1 MNHFAIIGIGC
12 GLASALLFGTV
23 RSFSLISLMIF
34 FLVPLPIYIAGL
46 SHGAV
51 TAAIATAV
59 GAAAI
64 GIGLGATAGGSFL
77 ISIGIAPIV
86 LSYLALLSRPAGGNE
101 DPDAQ
106 TLEWYPTGRLVL
118 WCAVLAAIVM
128 TVSALLSGINGETI
142 RAMLGEML
150 EVWQKTRP
158 ELKEQLDQS
167 GGVEQWIEFLAG
179 LLPGVSTSILTVVI
193 FANLW
198 IAAKVLE
205 TSGHA
210 ARPWPPFSDIDFPRT
225 AIIALAACMVLSML
239 PGDLGLIGR
248 GLSGA
253 FITAFAILG
262 LAVLHH
268 VTRGF
273 PARAFVLATAY
284 FAIFAFNWL
293 AALPLAGLGAAELG
307 FGLRARRSAS
317 GSGGSST

>member
-1 MNHFAIIGIGC
+1 MNHFVIIGIAC
-12 GLASALLFGTV
+12 GLASALLFGAV
-23 RSFSLISLMIF
+23 RSFSLVSLMIF

-46 SHGAV
+46 SLGAV
-51 TAAIATAV
+51 TAAIAAAV
-59 GAAAI
+59 GAVAI
-64 GIGLGATAGGSFL
+64 GIAIGGAAGGSFL
-77 ISIGIAPIV
+77 TSIGIAPIV
-86 LSYLALLSRPAGGNE
+86 LSYLALLSRPSGG
-101 DPDAQ
+101 DDGHGAQ

-118 WCAVLAAIVM
+118 WCAVLAAAVM
-128 TVSALLSGINGETI
+128 TVSALLSGIDGASI

-158 ELKEQLDQS
+158 ELKAQLDQS

-193 FANLW
+193 FSNLW
-198 IAAKVLE
+198 IAAKVLD

-210 ARPWPPFSDIDFPRT
+210 ARPWPPFSDIEFPRT
-225 AIIALAACMVLSML
+225 AIAALAVCMVASML
-239 PGDLGLIGR
+239 PGDLGLIGT
-248 GLSGA
+248 GLAGA
-253 FITAFAILG
+253 LITAFAILG

-268 VTRGF
+268 ITRGF
-273 PARAFVLATAY
+273 PARTFVLATTY

-317 GSGGSST
+317 GSGGSPT